1 MTLLRVAL
9 PPLEHL
15 AANTDVEFA
24 HLDRRGRVGQTGVG
38 TFMQI
43 GQQNRSQA
51 VECFLHPADSV
62 MTSIALPPL
71 SAARVRAAVGCAAQA
86 LILGDKERM
95 HVAHSARDGNG
106 QVHLSW
112 LPKVEL
118 DRLVR
123 LLAQHRLTLRGL
135 YPAPY
140 RLALPPA
147 GQVSACVL
155 EGHLLLRQ
163 SAEQAAVEP
172 LIHDRLADCVA
183 DGDKVHWIGQ
193 DPCAESPGERPAVL
207 YWSGIAPS
215 WGLHGGV
222 RQAGSGRPGWGRAFA
237 CCAMALAVW
246 VIGLN
251 LYAAREASQ
260 GQQLKAQ
267 MAQRVKEAFP
277 ELPVILNPLQ
287 QARQQLTARQQ
298 GTADDPAEGFNR
310 LVLQAGNSMPFMAG
324 NVQRLVFVDG
334 ALQLSL
340 MAEAPRSGND
350 KGWQGVLAQ
359 AGIRVSAVE
368 DGWVLRPAGETAST
382 DDDTSGAED
391 E

>member
-1 MTLLRVAL
+1 MTLLRIAL

-15 AANTDVEFA
+15 TANTELEFA
-24 HLDRRGRVGQTGVG
+24 CLEHRGRVGQTGVS
-38 TFMQI
+38 TLMQI
-43 GQQNRSQA
+43 GQQTGSRA

-62 MTSIALPPL
+62 MTSIELPPL
-71 SAARVRAAVGCAAQA
+71 SAARVRAAVGCAVQT
-86 LILGDKERM
+86 LILGDKDRL

-106 QVHLSW
+106 QVHVSW
-112 LPKVEL
+112 LAKAEL
-118 DRLVR
+118 DRLAR

-147 GQVSACVL
+147 GHISACL
-155 EGHLLLRQ
+155 LDDHLLLRQ
-163 SAEQAAVEP
+163 SAEQGAVEP
-172 LIHDRLADCVA
+172 LMEDRLDDLLT
-183 DGDKVHWIGQ
+183 DGDRVNWIGQ
-193 DPCAESPGERPAVL
+193 GAPGESLDEKPAAL
-207 YWSGIAPS
+207 YWSGIAPN

-222 RQAGSGRPGWGRAFA
+222 RQADTGRRSWGRALA
-237 CCAMALAVW
+237 CCAVALAVW

-251 LYAAREASQ
+251 LYAAREALQ

-267 MAQRVKEAFP
+267 MTQRVKQAFP

-298 GTADDPAEGFNR
+298 GTADDPAQGFNR
-310 LVLQAGNSMPFMAG
+310 LVLQAGSSMPFMMG
-324 NVQRLVFVDG
+324 SVQRLVFADG

-340 MAEAPRSGND
+340 LAEASRSDND
-350 KGWQGVLAQ
+350 KGWQGALAQ
-359 AGIRVSAVE
+359 AGISVSATD
-368 DGWVLRPAGETAST
+368 DGWVLRPAAEVIST
-382 DDDTSGAED
+382 DDSSGAED